1 MRDAALVEHVC
12 KRARARTRV
21 SESARVCECMYALVP
36 AGVRTL
42 TRAWACVCTDA
53 GTGACARVCVC
64 EGACVHEVAE
74 VTLHAHLAGLETHL
88 HLACE
93 QAAELDR
100 VRIDVPWAH
109 RQQQPASAS
118 SSHERWSTVGLHCLM
133 GPVGSTRRGLPPSH
147 GSVAAVRPAAAALI
161 NTPKP

>member
-1 MRDAALVEHVC
+1 MC

-21 SESARVCECMYALVP
+21 SERARVCVYVRACASMCAHTNACM
-36 AGVRTL
+36 GM
-42 TRAWACVCTDA
+42 CVYGC
-53 GTGACARVCVC
+53 GHGRLRARVCVC

-74 VTLHAHLAGLETHL
+74 VTLHAHLAVLETHL

-109 RQQQPASAS
+109 RQQQPASA
-118 SSHERWSTVGLHCLM
+118 
-133 GPVGSTRRGLPPSH
+133 
-147 GSVAAVRPAAAALI
+147 
-161 NTPKP
+161 